1 MLSLSTHLSFLTG
14 QYLYRVSMQEWN
26 IIFLRETE
34 QKVHT
39 NKQKHAQ
46 ISCSIIAIFAFLQA
60 TFLYFYF
67 IYFNFL
73 YLYLP

>member
-1 MLSLSTHLSFLTG
+1 MEH
-14 QYLYRVSMQEWN
+14 N
-26 IIFLRETE
+26 FLRETE

-39 NKQKHAQ
+39 KKQKLAQ
-46 ISCSIIAIFAFLQA
+46 ISCSIIAMEEIHISFAFLQA
-60 TFLYFYF
+60 STFLYFYF